1 MLMFDHQLNY
11 LLEVLFPLYW
21 YQNEKDELMM
31 TTMILLLIQGL
42 FLDSHDLLRD
52 RIRWDFHL

>member
-11 LLEVLFPLYW
+11 LSEVLFPVYW

-31 TTMILLLIQGL
+31 TTMILLLIQWL

-52 RIRWDFHL
+52 RIR